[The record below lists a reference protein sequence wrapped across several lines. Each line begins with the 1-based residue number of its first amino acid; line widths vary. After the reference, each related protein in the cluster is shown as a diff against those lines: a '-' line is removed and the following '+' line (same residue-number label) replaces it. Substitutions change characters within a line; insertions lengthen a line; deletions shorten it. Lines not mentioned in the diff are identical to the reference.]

1 MKHRK
6 YRKYRID
13 AEALILKEKIR
24 ALSAKQRIRYRA
36 RKVLENLIVV
46 SPPVEIAVL
55 AILAKNVSSL
65 TEKAVLAR
73 ILSVLFWALLF
84 PLPIAL
90 TILFV
95 YLLHRVL
102 PPFSLHAATSNAMEK
117 INEKRVRFYG
127 LREPQLVTKC
137 YGSSRKGLENRD
149 VSLCYADGK
158 IKLTNDFRHSFYD
171 FGCYVFSPE
180 EISFGYLPE
189 GRIVKTEL
197 RMEND
202 FFLLGRRAKPFLDK
216 VLFSRSLDRK
226 IEAYNAINEE
236 ECFEEKLDAFQK
248 LYAEILRAEKE
259 GMIRSDGKKKPL
271 RYLGS
276 ILENDGP
283 EYCYVIPFSS
293 AGRLAEYEIGVCVR
307 GTPILKKI
315 R

>member
-1 MKHRK
+1 MKH
-6 YRKYRID
+6 RKYRID
-13 AEALILKEKIR
+13 AETLILKEKIR

-36 RKVLENLIVV
+36 RKVFADLIVV
-46 SPPVEIAVL
+46 SLFAEITAL
-55 AILAKNVSSL
+55 AFLAKNASSL
-65 TEKAVLAR
+65 TENAVLAR
-73 ILSVLFWALLF
+73 ILSVLFWALLI
-84 PLPIAL
+84 PLPVAL

-95 YLLHRVL
+95 FLLNRAL
-102 PPFSLHAATSNAMEK
+102 PPFPLHAATRKAMEK
-117 INEKRVRFYG
+117 IHEKRVRFYG

-180 EISFGYLPE
+180 EISFGYLTE

-197 RMEND
+197 RTEND
-202 FFLLGRRAKPFLDK
+202 FFLLGRRAKSFLDK
-216 VLFSRSLDRK
+216 VLFSYSLDRK
-226 IEAYNAINEE
+226 IETYNAINGEK
-236 ECFEEKLDAFQK
+236 CIEEKLDAFRK

-259 GMIRSDGKKKPL
+259 GMIRSDGRKKPL
-271 RYLGS
+271 IYLGS

-307 GTPILKKI
+307 GLPILKKI